1 MTSFLS
7 NIKNKFKLISIVLLV
22 LLTFKTCESCRRGS
36 TIQWERHNNKVLVD
50 SLHGVINV
58 LENDIL
64 VLGDSIRKLN
74 YQISN
79 LDTEKQIL
87 YETNKSQL
95 STNRE
100 LIKTLNKNIYIDKK

>member
-1 MTSFLS
+1 MTSFLL

-36 TIQWERHNNKVLVD
+36 TIQWERYNNKVVVD
-50 SLHGVINV
+50 SLHGVIDI
-58 LENDIL
+58 LESDIL
-64 VLGDSIRKLN
+64 VLGDSIKKLN
-74 YQISN
+74 YQISS
-79 LDTEKQIL
+79 LDTEKRIL